1 MSGATADD
9 DAMVEERLS
18 VFNDEPDL
26 NDWFE
31 VICGSMMAAIGI
43 FQLISP
49 GDLVDQDVMRWFAAG
64 VTVAGLVWAAHGIK
78 DMAIKEV
85 RKSIVLL
92 EMSGQ
97 QGSINHGL
105 IRDVLLNS
113 EAYTDFLLKEYEVAF
128 EDGVLTEEEFNEL
141 KSLQIALGISD
152 EEAANIAL
160 TGALKSALADGK
172 VTDDEKEM
180 ILNAAEKVK
189 LSKAKRNKLSKA
201 LDSGE
206 MGDDIKKILESISD

>member
-1 MSGATADD
+1 MSGDAVDD
-9 DAMVEERLS
+9 DTLVEERLS

-49 GDLVDQDVMRWFAAG
+49 GDLVDPDVMRWFAAG

-113 EAYTDFLLKEYEVAF
+113 EAYADFLMQEYEAAF
-128 EDGVLTEEEFNEL
+128 ADGVLTEEEFSEL
-141 KSLQIALGISD
+141 KSLQKALGISD
-152 EEAANIAL
+152 EDAVNIAL
-160 TGALKSALADGK
+160 AGALKSALADGK
-172 VTDDEKEM
+172 VTDEEKDM
-180 ILNAAEKVK
+180 ILNAADKVK
-189 LSKAKRNKLSKA
+189 LSKAKKNKLAKA

-206 MGDDIKKILESISD
+206 MGDDVKKILESISD